1 MKRIFKKFLTKHY
14 KSIIIYKCQVFKLYR
29 EMKLKMQQENKVY
42 LSLLYDFY
50 KDFLTERQ
58 KKIIELYV
66 NEDLTLGEISKELG
80 ISRQGVFD
88 AFRKAEMVLKKY
100 EAKLKLADR
109 YYKNISLIDEV
120 LQKLRRIYDRYKD
133 EEIMSIIN
141 SIQEW
146 QENV

>member
-1 MKRIFKKFLTKHY
+1 
-14 KSIIIYKCQVFKLYR
+14 
-29 EMKLKMQQENKVY
+29 MQQESKVY

-88 AFRKAEMVLKKY
+88 AFRKAEIALKRY
-100 EAKLKLADR
+100 EAKLKLADK
-109 YYKNISLIDEV
+109 YYKNRSIIEEV
-120 LQKLRRIYDRYKD
+120 LQKLRRIYERYKD

-146 QENV
+146 QKDV

>member
-1 MKRIFKKFLTKHY
+1 
-14 KSIIIYKCQVFKLYR
+14 
-29 EMKLKMQQENKVY
+29 MQQENKVY

-109 YYKNISLIDEV
+109 YYKNIGLIDEV

-146 QENV
+146 QDNV

>member
-1 MKRIFKKFLTKHY
+1 
-14 KSIIIYKCQVFKLYR
+14 
-29 EMKLKMQQENKVY
+29 MQQENKIY

-58 KKIIELYV
+58 QKIVELYV
-66 NEDLTLGEISKELG
+66 NEDLTLGEISQELG

-88 AFRKAEMVLKKY
+88 SFRKAEITLKNF
-100 EAKLKLADR
+100 EEKLKLADK
-109 YYKNISLIDEV
+109 YYKSKNITEEIIKRLKRVYE
-120 LQKLRRIYDRYKD
+120 KYGD
-133 EEIMSIIN
+133 EEIMNIIN

>member
-1 MKRIFKKFLTKHY
+1 
-14 KSIIIYKCQVFKLYR
+14 
-29 EMKLKMQQENKVY
+29 MQQESKVY

-88 AFRKAEMVLKKY
+88 AFRKAEIALKKY
-100 EAKLKLADR
+100 EEKLKLADR

>member
-1 MKRIFKKFLTKHY
+1 
-14 KSIIIYKCQVFKLYR
+14 
-29 EMKLKMQQENKVY
+29 MQQENKVY

-88 AFRKAEMVLKKY
+88 AFRKAEITLKRY
-100 EAKLKLADR
+100 ETKLKLADK
-109 YYKNISLIDEV
+109 YYKNRSIIEEV
-120 LQKLRRIYDRYKD
+120 LQKLRRIYEHSCNERK
-133 EEIMSIIN
+133 
-141 SIQEW
+141 
-146 QENV
+146 

>member
-1 MKRIFKKFLTKHY
+1 
-14 KSIIIYKCQVFKLYR
+14 
-29 EMKLKMQQENKVY
+29 MKLKMQQENKVY

-88 AFRKAEMVLKKY
+88 AFRKAKIALKRY
-100 EAKLKLADR
+100 EAKLKLADK
-109 YYKNISLIDEV
+109 YYKNRSIIEEV
-120 LQKLRRIYDRYKD
+120 LQKLRRIYERYKD

-146 QENV
+146 QEDV

>member
-1 MKRIFKKFLTKHY
+1 M
-14 KSIIIYKCQVFKLYR
+14 
-29 EMKLKMQQENKVY
+29 EQENKVY

-50 KDFLTERQ
+50 KDFLTEKQ
-58 KKIIELYV
+58 KRIIELYV

-88 AFRKAEMVLKKY
+88 AFRKAEVTLKKY
-100 EAKLKLADR
+100 EAKLKLADK
-109 YYKNISLIDEV
+109 YYKNMTIIEEV
-120 LQKLRRIYDRYKD
+120 LQKLRRIYERYKD

>member
-1 MKRIFKKFLTKHY
+1 
-14 KSIIIYKCQVFKLYR
+14 
-29 EMKLKMQQENKVY
+29 MQQENKIY

-58 KKIIELYV
+58 QKIVELYV
-66 NEDLTLGEISKELG
+66 NEDLTLGEISQELG

-88 AFRKAEMVLKKY
+88 SLRKAEITLKNF
-100 EAKLKLADR
+100 EEKLKLADK
-109 YYKNISLIDEV
+109 YYKSKSIIEEIIKRLKRVYE
-120 LQKLRRIYDRYKD
+120 KYGD
-133 EEIMSIIN
+133 EEIMNIIN